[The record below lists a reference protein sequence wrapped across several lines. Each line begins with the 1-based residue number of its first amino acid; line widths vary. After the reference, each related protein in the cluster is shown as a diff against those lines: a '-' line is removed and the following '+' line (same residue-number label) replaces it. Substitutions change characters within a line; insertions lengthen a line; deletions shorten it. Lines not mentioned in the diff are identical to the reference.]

1 MQNLDPKL
9 SAFLDLIA
17 WSEGTSTSLA
27 TLDNG
32 YDVVVSGINGP
43 NIFSDYSTHPFAN
56 GRPPIVVNHSGLE
69 STASGRYQQMLRN
82 WTVYKVQLNLPDFG
96 HDSQDKMALQL
107 IGEVKATDLI
117 LAGNIQE
124 AIAACSSRW
133 ASFPGQYVQ
142 GNGPHAM
149 ATLVAQYT
157 TLFNGTPAAPPAD
170 SVSA

>member
-17 WSEGTSTSLA
+17 WSEGTSTSPA
-27 TLDNG
+27 TLDSG
-32 YDVVVSGINGP
+32 YDVIVSGINGAHT
-43 NIFSDYSTHPFAN
+43 FTDYSTHPFAN
-56 GRPPIVVNHSGLE
+56 GRPPIVVNHSGLK

-107 IGEVKATDLI
+107 ISEVKATDLI
-117 LAGNIQE
+117 LAGNIQD
-124 AIAACSSRW
+124 AITACSSRW
-133 ASFPGQYVQ
+133 ASFPGTYQQ
-142 GNGPHAM
+142 GNGPHSM

-157 TLFNGTPAAPPAD
+157 SLLNASPAATTSGA
-170 SVSA
+170 VSA

>member
-17 WSEGTSTSLA
+17 WSEGTSTSPA

-32 YDVVVSGINGP
+32 YDVIVSGIDGHNT
-43 NIFSDYSTHPFAN
+43 FTDYSTHPFAN
-56 GRPPIVVNHSGLE
+56 GRPPIVVNHSGLK

-117 LAGNIQE
+117 LAGDIQG

-142 GNGPHAM
+142 GNGPHSVD
-149 ATLVAQYT
+149 TLMAQYT
-157 TLFNGTPAAPPAD
+157 TLSNPASPAPA
-170 SVSA
+170 SAPIST

>member
-32 YDVVVSGINGP
+32 YDVIVTGINGP
-43 NIFSDYSTHPFAN
+43 NTFTDYSTHPFAN
-56 GRPPIVVNHSGLE
+56 GRPPVVVNESGLA

-117 LAGNIQE
+117 LAGNIQA

-133 ASFPGQYVQ
+133 ASFPGQSVL
-142 GNGPHAM
+142 GNGPHSM
-149 ATLVAQYT
+149 ATLMAQYT
-157 TLFNGTPAAPPAD
+157 TLFNATPAAPPAAP
-170 SVSA
+170 VSA

>member
-17 WSEGTSTSLA
+17 WSEGTSTSPA

-32 YDVVVSGINGP
+32 YDVIVSGIDGAHT
-43 NIFSDYSTHPFAN
+43 FTDYSTHPFAN
-56 GRPPIVVNHSGLE
+56 GRPPVVVNHSGLK

-107 IGEVKATDLI
+107 ISEVKATDLI
-117 LAGNIQE
+117 LAGNIQD
-124 AIAACSSRW
+124 AITACSSRW
-133 ASFPGQYVQ
+133 ASFPGTYQQ
-142 GNGPHAM
+142 GNGPHSM
-149 ATLVAQYT
+149 NTLLAQYT
-157 TLFNGTPAAPPAD
+157 TLSNPASAGPASAPS
-170 SVSA
+170 SV